1 MRTKLT
7 VAALVVFVVSTGLLE
22 MAKNRHRPITVLP
35 PAMSTFGPP
44 VQVDTTVTSS
54 VTPQRLDER

>member
-22 MAKNRHRPITVLP
+22 MAKNRHQPITALP
-35 PAMSTFGPP
+35 PAMSTFGPD
-44 VQVDTTVTSS
+44 QVDPAVTSS
-54 VTPQRLDER
+54 ITPERLDDR